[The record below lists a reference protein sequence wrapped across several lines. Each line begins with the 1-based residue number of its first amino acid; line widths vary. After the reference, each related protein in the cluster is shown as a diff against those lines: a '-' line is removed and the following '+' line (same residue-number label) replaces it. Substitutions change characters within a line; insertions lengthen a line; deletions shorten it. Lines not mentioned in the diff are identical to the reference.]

1 MKSIG
6 RILIC
11 FIFLFLFAACNRSV
25 TDPIETDSDDVASDS
40 TEAEYKSDN
49 MSDSTT
55 ESTAESESESEP
67 PAIPTAEISESSIYL
82 FVGEKYAL
90 NYTANFL
97 SDETKVTDQ
106 IVWSSSS
113 DCVTVEN
120 GTVRAKKEGYAI
132 VSGGGA
138 SRCVVRV
145 LADNMPVISIS
156 TDGASITSNEIYVPC
171 LIDLET
177 ENDGLCFE
185 KVGAEI
191 RLRGNSTI
199 SRSKKPYR
207 IKFKTKRN
215 LLGLNEGAECRS
227 WVLLAEYY
235 DDSFIRNA
243 SALTFASMI
252 LTEYSSDFCYVMLE
266 LNGEKKGVYL
276 LAEQS
281 QIHEERIDIEEAGE
295 ASGELRSGYLFE
307 IDASSKPPSFY
318 LQYGD
323 LEIHNFL
330 GNKYTVKANDS
341 NMTALFYT
349 IKNDG
354 LTTGQKKFAEKYMN
368 GVFQIVYSAT
378 YEGISYEF
386 DEGFYL
392 VPSEMS
398 CEEAIAAVI
407 DLDSMARKYIHSE
420 IFCNGDEHKKSYFM
434 YVDLSEGGSGK
445 LTFGCPWDF
454 DTAFVHWN
462 SVNYRE
468 TDVHYSATRN
478 LWYVM
483 MMNNEWF
490 RERVV
495 ETWDALYEQYNGYAN
510 ALDLLRDIYEI
521 YGGDFQFD
529 RNQWGRIEDFHE
541 QIPITINWL
550 TARIA
555 WLNENIARVPA
566 DAAT

>member
-1 MKSIG
+1 MKSI
-6 RILIC
+6 LH
-11 FIFLFLFAACNRSV
+11 FLLCVLLLLLLVSCNRGN
-25 TDPIETDSDDVASDS
+25 TDPIETDSVESADTGSEADS
-40 TEAEYKSDN
+40 I
-49 MSDSTT
+49 T
-55 ESTAESESESEP
+55 ESDTESETD
-67 PAIPTAEISESSIYL
+67 PAPSVIPTAEIAETSVYL
-82 FVGEKYAL
+82 FVGEKYNL
-90 NYTANFL
+90 TFTTTLSETA
-97 SDETKVTDQ
+97 SGSYPQ
-106 IVWSSSS
+106 IPWSTSS

-120 GTVRAKKEGYAI
+120 GTVRAQKEGYAI

-138 SRCVVRV
+138 TQCVVRV
-145 LADNMPVISIS
+145 LADNMPVLRID
-156 TDGASITSNEIYVPC
+156 TDGASISSKETYVPC
-171 LIDLET
+171 LIDLQT
-177 ENDGLCFE
+177 ENSELCFE
-185 KVGAEI
+185 KVGAGI
-191 RLRGNSTI
+191 RLRGNSTL

-207 IKFKTKRN
+207 IKFTEKRN
-215 LLGLNEGAECRS
+215 VLGLNEGAECRS
-227 WVLLAEYY
+227 WVLLAERY

-243 SALTFASMI
+243 SAFTFASMI

-281 QIHEERIDIEEAGE
+281 QIHDERIDIEEAGE
-295 ASGELRSGYLFE
+295 ESGELRSGYLFE
-307 IDASSKPPSFY
+307 IDASSNPPSFY
-318 LQYGD
+318 LEFGD
-323 LEIHNFL
+323 LEIYNFL
-330 GNKYTVKANDS
+330 GDRYTATPNDS
-341 NMTALFYT
+341 KRTALFYT

-354 LTTGQKKFAEKYMN
+354 LTTGQTKFAEKYLN

-386 DEGFYL
+386 DEAFRL
-392 VPSEMS
+392 VPSEMT

-445 LTFGCPWDF
+445 LIFGCPWDF
-454 DTAFVHWN
+454 DTAFVHWD

-483 MMNNEWF
+483 IMNNAWF
-490 RERVV
+490 RERVI
-495 ETWDALYEQYNGYAN
+495 ETWDSLYAQTGGYSN
-510 ALDLLRDIYEI
+510 ALSLIRSILEV

-529 RNQWGRIEDFHE
+529 LNKWGRTEDYRE
-541 QIPITINWL
+541 QIPITYDWL
-550 TARIA
+550 VARIA

-566 DAAT
+566 KNEN